1 VIDVIFVDRGRGQRG
16 ITGFHRTELGPR
28 QFDSG
33 ADDWTHSPIIYHGC
47 VEHKTPETGS
57 ARHRF
62 PRREQAAARTR
73 SALIQAAEELFVR
86 DGYLQTSVS
95 AIAERAGVGRA
106 TVFTSVPGGKPEL
119 LALAR
124 DAAIA
129 GDDEPVPV
137 PQRPWFLHAMAATDP
152 HELIRRQA
160 RNYRTIQERAAYL
173 EHALVVGAADA
184 PELAELEET
193 ARVQRARGARLV
205 VDRLIE
211 LGAIPRGRA
220 SAAADTLY
228 ALASPDIYLL
238 LTRDRGWSGARYEKW
253 LAATLIAVLIS

>member
-1 VIDVIFVDRGRGQRG
+1 MERKPSSTDSAQR
-16 ITGFHRTELGPR
+16 R
-28 QFDSG
+28 
-33 ADDWTHSPIIYHGC
+33 Y
-47 VEHKTPETGS
+47 
-57 ARHRF
+57 

-73 SALIQAAEELFVR
+73 AALVQAAAELFVQ

-152 HELIRRQA
+152 RELIRRQA
-160 RNYRTIQERAAYL
+160 HNYRTIQERAAHL
-173 EHALVVGAADA
+173 EHALVIGAADA
-184 PELAELEET
+184 PELAELERT
-193 ARVQRARGARLV
+193 ARTQRAHGGRLV
-205 VDRLIE
+205 IDRLVE
-211 LGAIPRGRA
+211 LGAVPRARA
-220 SAAADTLY
+220 AASADTLY
-228 ALASPDIYLL
+228 AVASPDVYLL
-238 LTRDRGWSGARYEKW
+238 LTRDRGWTGAKYEKW
-253 LAATLIAVLIS
+253 LTATLVSVLIPNAP